1 MLLVAPIHDTRV
13 AAERVHPLYED
24 LGSDNKVLIDLGC
37 ASHNAMWESNRLLRF
52 DASEEWLR
60 SGTVNGVEN
69 GVLTLGY
76 R

>member
-1 MLLVAPIHDTRV
+1 MLLVSPVHDAQV
-13 AAERVHPLYED
+13 AAERVHQLYED

-37 ASHNAMWESNRLLRF
+37 ASHNAMWESNRLLLF
-52 DASEEWLR
+52 DASEERLR
-60 SGTVNGVEN
+60 SGTANGVEN